1 MRESSTNCTT
11 VFFFYSTD
19 GNHSNHNSNVGPGS
33 TTPTAE
39 DGLIM
44 SMSGLSTTSK
54 VVGPGSTQRQGLGQ
68 SPGQSQGQGL
78 GVQTENTF
86 PSPIGPAGYTMW

>member
-1 MRESSTNCTT
+1 
-11 VFFFYSTD
+11 
-19 GNHSNHNSNVGPGS
+19 
-33 TTPTAE
+33 
-39 DGLIM
+39 M

-54 VVGPGSTQRQGLGQ
+54 VVGPGSTQGQGLGQ

-78 GVQTENTF
+78 GVQTESTF